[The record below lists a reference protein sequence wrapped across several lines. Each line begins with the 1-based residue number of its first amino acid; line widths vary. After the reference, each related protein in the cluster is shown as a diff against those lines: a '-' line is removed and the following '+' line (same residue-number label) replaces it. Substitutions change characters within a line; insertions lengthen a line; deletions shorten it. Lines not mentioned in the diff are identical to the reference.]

1 MSQWVVAPILV
12 PALVAALMLLAGER
26 RIALQ
31 RALGLASCL
40 ALGALAA
47 AALVS
52 SAAGS
57 VQPYFL
63 GDWPAPF
70 GIVLVLDRLAA
81 MMLAITAVV
90 SLAALG
96 AAVTGGTA
104 WDARGRFFHP
114 LLQFQLMGL
123 NGAFLTGDL
132 FNLFVFFEVL
142 LIASYCLMLHG
153 QGEARLR
160 AGLHYVVVN
169 LVASALFLVAVALLY
184 SVTGTLNLADLAL
197 RVPEAARQAGPLVR
211 AAALLL
217 LVVFGL
223 KAAAFPLYLW
233 LPRSYAAAAAP
244 VAALFAL
251 MTKVGVYSIVR
262 VHGVVFGP
270 EAGEA
275 ALVAGPWLTGAA
287 LATALAGVLGA
298 LAAPTLG
305 RMAAHLTVA
314 SVGTLLIAVSA
325 FTPASLGAAL
335 YYLLHSTLAVAA
347 LFLVIE
353 RITAERGAA
362 GDRIEPGAPVGQPM
376 LLGTIFLLAAAALVG
391 LPPLSG
397 FLGKVMI
404 LRSTGA
410 LPTAPM
416 LWAVILATGL
426 LMLVGL
432 MRAGSLVFWKTGPAV
447 ADAVPRDRLRL
458 VPALAL
464 LACGLALA
472 VFAEPVKRYA
482 DGAAQQIADRA
493 HYATR
498 VLGGAG
504 AATTRRFP
512 GGVRPE
518 GSKP

>member
-1 MSQWVVAPILV
+1 MSHWIVAPILV
-12 PALVAALMLLAGER
+12 PALVAALMLLVGER
-26 RIALQ
+26 WITLQ
-31 RALGLASCL
+31 RALGFASCL
-40 ALGALAA
+40 TLGALAA
-47 AALVS
+47 VAVAS
-52 SAAGS
+52 SVAG
-57 VQPYFL
+57 VAQPYFV

-81 MMLAITAVV
+81 LMLAVTAAVA
-90 SLAALG
+90 LAALG
-96 AAVTGGTA
+96 AAVA
-104 WDARGRFFHP
+104 AAPPWDARGRFFHP
-114 LLQFQLMGL
+114 LFQFQLMGL

-169 LVASALFLVAVALLY
+169 LVASALFLIAVALLY
-184 SVTGTLNLADLAL
+184 AVTGTLNFADLAL
-197 RVPEAARQAGPLVR
+197 RVPEAAREAAPLVR

-217 LVVFGL
+217 LVVFAV

-270 EAGEA
+270 DAGDA

-287 LATALAGVLGA
+287 LATALGGVLGA

-305 RMAAHLTVA
+305 RMAGYLTVA
-314 SVGTLLIAVSA
+314 SVGTLLVAVSA
-325 FTPASLGAAL
+325 FTSASLGAAL
-335 YYLLHSTLAVAA
+335 YYLPQSTLAVAA

-353 RITAERGAA
+353 PIAAQRGAT
-362 GDRIEPGAPVGQPM
+362 GDRLEPAVPVGQPM
-376 LLGTIFLLAAAALVG
+376 LLGTIFLVAAAALVG

-404 LRSTGA
+404 LRSTLA
-410 LPTAPM
+410 LPAAPL
-416 LWAVILATGL
+416 LWTVILVTGL
-426 LMLVGL
+426 LMLVGF
-432 MRAGSLVFWKTGPAV
+432 MRAGSILFWKTAPAV
-447 ADAVPRDRLRL
+447 GGAARPGGL
-458 VPALAL
+458 VPPLAL
-464 LACGLALA
+464 LVGGLALA
-472 VFAEPVKRYA
+472 AFAEPVKHYA
-482 DGAAQQIADRA
+482 DAAAQQIADRA
-493 HYATR
+493 QYATKI
-498 VLGGAG
+498 LGGQR
-504 AATTRRFP
+504 AATARPFP
-512 GGVRPE
+512 GGVRSD
-518 GSKP
+518 GSRP